1 MSSSV
6 EIRGWPADEVKAGF
20 FGAGYGTAEYLEV
33 ILGIA
38 VKTLSNYT
46 NHAADTPLDAAF
58 EDSRWAIAQAIPVS
72 ATSG

>member
-6 EIRGWPADEVKAGF
+6 ETRGWPTEEAKAAF
-20 FGAGYGTAEYLEV
+20 FEAGYGTAEYLEV

-38 VKTLSNYT
+38 VKTISNYT

-58 EDSRWAIAQAIPVS
+58 EDSRWVA
-72 ATSG
+72 